1 MDTIELS
8 KDIAI
13 KDAITTLNLINF
25 QMAELARIKEE
36 LESRLNTL
44 FEHAEEG
51 QKTYTYDKWK
61 ITIKS
66 GYNYS
71 LNKEEYES
79 VGSRLP
85 KQFNPVTE
93 RIAYDINKNIVR
105 DAEKYA
111 GKDDLELL
119 CQFISKKPSKLNI
132 KITAGV

>member
-1 MDTIELS
+1 MDTIEMN
-8 KDIAI
+8 KDTAI
-13 KDAITTLNLINF
+13 KDAVTTLNLINY

-36 LESRLNTL
+36 LESRLNIL
-44 FEHAEEG
+44 FEHGEEG

-71 LNKEEYES
+71 LNKDEYES
-79 VGSRLP
+79 IGARLP

-111 GKDDLELL
+111 SKDNLELL